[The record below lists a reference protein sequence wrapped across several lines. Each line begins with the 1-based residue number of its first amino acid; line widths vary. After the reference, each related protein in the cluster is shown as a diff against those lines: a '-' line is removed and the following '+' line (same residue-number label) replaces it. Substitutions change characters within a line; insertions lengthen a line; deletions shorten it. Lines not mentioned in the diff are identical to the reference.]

1 MQLNTL
7 AIWVTVQLINSQ
19 FNGITVTPTKS
30 IGNIWEEKVMEN
42 ITKNEI
48 LNKNDLSSILNGIIN
63 IKINGLTVYSKNNN
77 YEEQNTRCIKTNM

>member
-1 MQLNTL
+1 
-7 AIWVTVQLINSQ
+7 
-19 FNGITVTPTKS
+19 
-30 IGNIWEEKVMEN
+30 MEN